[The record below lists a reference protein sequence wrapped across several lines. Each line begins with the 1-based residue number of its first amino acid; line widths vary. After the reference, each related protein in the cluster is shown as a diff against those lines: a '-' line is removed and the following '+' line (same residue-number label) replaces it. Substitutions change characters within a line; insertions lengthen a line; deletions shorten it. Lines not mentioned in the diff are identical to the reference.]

1 MRYGLDE
8 GRMRVEAKR
17 LLPEG
22 ATAVRSIQRYRLQP
36 SDEDA
41 MPASASAT
49 VSSAPDSSAPDSSV
63 IGDAAASSSLPRAMS
78 MADDP
83 HDAVR
88 ELLAGLGAA
97 GGGEGLELVVVFCS
111 PRYDRAALA
120 HALGESF
127 GSTPVIGCT
136 TAGEITPQGY
146 TSGAVVGIGFPS
158 ADFSIVTERIDAL
171 ASFEVSDSTRI
182 LRSLMTKRD
191 RALAARPEP
200 FPDRG
205 SFAMLLVDGMS
216 MSEETVVSALHSVL
230 VDIPLFGGSA
240 GDDLH
245 FEKTFV
251 LHDGAFRQDVGVIAL
266 FTSARRFSV
275 FRTEHFVS
283 SERKMV
289 VTGADPLRRIVTEI
303 NAEPA
308 GREYARMVGLE
319 GEPLTPMI
327 FAAHPVV
334 VRVGGQ
340 YHVRSIQ
347 KVNEDES
354 LTFFC
359 AIEEGIVL
367 TVAEGVHPVKNFEAL
382 MERLKDEVGPLDL
395 VLGCDCILRR
405 LEMEQRQLKRSMCD
419 LLVRNNVVGFS
430 AYGEQYN
437 GMHVNQT
444 FTGVAIGVR

>member
-1 MRYGLDE
+1 MPART
-8 GRMRVEAKR
+8 
-17 LLPEG
+17 
-22 ATAVRSIQRYRLQP
+22 ATAATADPV
-36 SDEDA
+36 DA
-41 MPASASAT
+41 RPPLPPHA
-49 VSSAPDSSAPDSSV
+49 
-63 IGDAAASSSLPRAMS
+63 LPRAMS
-78 MADDP
+78 TAE
-83 HDAVR
+83 DAETAAR
-88 ELLAGLGAA
+88 ELHERLGR
-97 GGGEGLELVVVFCS
+97 EGLELVVVFCS
-111 PRYDRAALA
+111 PRYDTAELGRALA
-120 HALGESF
+120 GWF
-127 GSTPVIGCT
+127 GDTPVIGCT
-136 TAGEITPQGY
+136 TAGEIAPQGY
-146 TSGAVVGIGFPS
+146 TAGALVGIGFP
-158 ADFSIVTERIDAL
+158 AEDFSIVTERIDAL
-171 ASFEVSDSTRI
+171 NGFEVSDSTRI
-182 LRSLMTKRD
+182 LRSLLTKRD

-200 FPDRG
+200 FDDRG
-205 SFAMLLVDGMS
+205 SFAMLLVDGLS
-216 MSEETVVSALHSVL
+216 MREETVVSALHSVL

-240 GDDLH
+240 GDDLR
-245 FEKTFV
+245 FERTFV
-251 LHDGAFRQDVGVIAL
+251 LHDGRFHENAGVIAL

-289 VTGADPLRRIVTEI
+289 VTGADPQRRIVTEI

-308 GREYARMVGLE
+308 GREYARMVGLD

-359 AIEEGIVL
+359 AIDEGIVL
-367 TVAEGVHPVKNFEAL
+367 TVAEGVDPVTNFEQL
-382 MERLKDEVGPLDL
+382 MGRLNEEVGPVDL

-405 LEMEQRQLKRSMCD
+405 LEMEQSQLSRTMSG
-419 LLVRNNVVGFS
+419 LLARNNVVGFC

-444 FTGVAIGVR
+444 FTGVAIGGR

>member
-1 MRYGLDE
+1 
-8 GRMRVEAKR
+8 
-17 LLPEG
+17 
-22 ATAVRSIQRYRLQP
+22 
-36 SDEDA
+36 
-41 MPASASAT
+41 MPAQSPTADVADAKT
-49 VSSAPDSSAPDSSV
+49 QAPT
-63 IGDAAASSSLPRAMS
+63 LPRAMS
-78 MADDP
+78 LAEDTRTAA
-83 HDAVR
+83 H
-88 ELLAGLGAA
+88 ELHERLWQP
-97 GGGEGLELVVVFCS
+97 GLELVVVFCS
-111 PRYDRAALA
+111 PRHDTTELA
-120 HALGESF
+120 HALAERF
-127 GSTPVIGCT
+127 GDTPVIGCT
-136 TAGEITPQGY
+136 TAGEIAPQGY
-146 TSGAVVGIGFPS
+146 TSGALVGIGFPS

-171 ASFEVSDSTRI
+171 NRFEVSDSTRI
-182 LRSLMTKRD
+182 LRSLLTKRD
-191 RALAARPEP
+191 RALAARSEP
-200 FPDRG
+200 FDDKG

-216 MSEETVVSALHSVL
+216 MREETVVSALHSVL

-240 GDDLH
+240 GDDLR
-245 FEKTFV
+245 FEQTFV
-251 LHDGAFRQDVGVIAL
+251 LHEGRFHGNAGVIAL

-283 SERKMV
+283 SDRKMV
-289 VTGADPLRRIVTEI
+289 VTGADPQRRIVTEI

-359 AIEEGIVL
+359 AIDEGIVL
-367 TVAEGVHPVKNFEAL
+367 TVAEGVDPVTSFEAL
-382 MERLKDEVGPLDL
+382 MARLEGDVGPLDL

-405 LEMEQRQLKRSMCD
+405 LELEQRQLKHTISD
-419 LLVRNNVVGFS
+419 LLARNNVVGFC

-444 FTGVAIGVR
+444 FTGVAIGGR